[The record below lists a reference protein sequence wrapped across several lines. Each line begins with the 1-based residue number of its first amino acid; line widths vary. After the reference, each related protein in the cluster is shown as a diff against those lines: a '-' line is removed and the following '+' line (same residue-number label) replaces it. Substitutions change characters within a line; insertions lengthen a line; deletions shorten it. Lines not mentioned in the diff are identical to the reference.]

1 MRNIIK
7 KILKEMIIME
17 PNTPDWVEKFHNL
30 PTEERIEFIEKKK
43 KYIEK
48 LIPKIVVFFELKYSD
63 YIDRIEIG
71 KKSVY
76 YGSENYS
83 TKEVLLKFYFNDN
96 ITKTMRVLSLRLDVI
111 EDLQKFFN
119 IDLGYY
125 GVPLDLEF
133 YIKTPKGW
141 KNM

>member
-7 KILKEMIIME
+7 KILKEMRE
-17 PNTPDWVEKFHNL
+17 APDWVEKFHNL

-48 LIPKIVVFFELKYSD
+48 YIPRIIEFFERKYGD
-63 YIDRIEIG
+63 YIDRVEVEEKG
-71 KKSVY
+71 VY

-83 TKEVLLKFYFNDN
+83 SKEVLLKFYFNDVDDN
-96 ITKTMRVLSLRLDVI
+96 VAETNH
-111 EDLQKFFN
+111 DLQIKVRKDIKNFFN
-119 IDLGYY
+119 IDLEYY

-133 YIKTPKGW
+133 YIKTSKGW
-141 KNM
+141 KKM

>member
-7 KILKEMIIME
+7 KILKEISDA
-17 PNTPDWVEKFHNL
+17 PDWVEKFHNL
-30 PTEERIEFIEKKK
+30 STEERIKFIEKKK

-48 LIPKIVVFFELKYSD
+48 LIPRIIELFEEKYGD
-63 YIDRIEIG
+63 YIDRVEVG
-71 KKSVY
+71 EKGVH

-83 TKEVLLKFYFNDN
+83 TKEVLLKFYFNYVDDN
-96 ITKTMRVLSLRLDVI
+96 VAETTHDLKVQVI
-111 EDLQKFFN
+111 KDIKNFFN
-119 IDLGYY
+119 IDLEYY

-141 KNM
+141 KKM

>member
-7 KILKEMIIME
+7 KILKEMRD
-17 PNTPDWVEKFHNL
+17 TPDWVEKFHNL
-30 PTEERIEFIEKKK
+30 STEERIEFIEKKK

-48 LIPKIVVFFELKYSD
+48 LIPRIIELFEEKYGD
-63 YIDRIEIG
+63 YIDRVEVG
-71 KKSVY
+71 EKGVH

-83 TKEVLLKFYFNDN
+83 TKEVLLKFYFNNFDDN
-96 ITKTMRVLSLRLDVI
+96 VAETNHDLKVQVI
-111 EDLQKFFN
+111 KDIKNFFN
-119 IDLGYY
+119 IDLEYY

-141 KNM
+141 KKM

>member
-7 KILKEMIIME
+7 KILKEMKFE
-17 PNTPDWVEKFHNL
+17 SNTPDWVEKFHNL

-48 LIPKIVVFFELKYSD
+48 YIPRIIEFFEEKYGD
-63 YIDRIEIG
+63 YIDRVEVG
-71 KKSVY
+71 KKGVY

-83 TKEVLLKFYFNDN
+83 TKEILLKFYFNNN
-96 ITKTMRVLSLRLDVI
+96 ITKTIRVLRLDVI
-111 EDLQKFFN
+111 EDLQNFFN

-133 YIKTPKGW
+133 YIKTPTGY

>member
-7 KILKEMIIME
+7 KILKEIRDA
-17 PNTPDWVEKFHNL
+17 PDWVEKFHNL
-30 PTEERIEFIEKKK
+30 STEERIEFIEKKK

-48 LIPKIVVFFELKYSD
+48 LIPRIIELFEEKYGD
-63 YIDRIEIG
+63 YIDRVEVG
-71 KKSVY
+71 EKGVH

-83 TKEVLLKFYFNDN
+83 TKEVLLKFYFNYVDDN
-96 ITKTMRVLSLRLDVI
+96 VAETTHDLKVQVI
-111 EDLQKFFN
+111 KDIKNFFN
-119 IDLGYY
+119 IDLDYY